1 MRLIGNSCTDGS
13 FDKPHLDPGFF
24 SPRLQSMMPF
34 AQGGGMLHVSGESL
48 RYFAFTLDSST
59 SGLTLHIKS
68 MSRLYPLTLSSIPI
82 SSATCASLKA
92 AMRNKLTCP
101 SHASA
106 PVRSQVSKHI
116 WNSSGLPPTGCTAA
130 DTLIRSEASDV
141 SRTFGLEHS
150 IS

>member
-1 MRLIGNSCTDGS
+1 MRLMGNRCTDGS

-68 MSRLYPLTLSSIPI
+68 MARLYPLTLFSIPI
-82 SSATCASLKA
+82 SSVTCACLKA
-92 AMRNKLTCP
+92 AMCNKLTCP

-130 DTLIRSEASDV
+130 DTFIRSEASDV
-141 SRTFGLEHS
+141 SRPLGLEYS